1 MNALIKRNLKL
12 YFRNRVGAVMSLFG
26 ALIAFFI
33 YIGFLKEN
41 LVQQWDGISHAKRI
55 LDAWMMGGI
64 LTITQVTTAFG
75 ALGQLVND
83 RESNRYR
90 DFKITSVSQS
100 KLGLSYFIST
110 FLISFI
116 MQIVALIV
124 MAVYFQVTDGLT
136 ISFRQGI
143 WLLLIA
149 VLGTLVATIFCQ
161 IIVEF
166 IPSHIVFNRMS
177 AIIGTGI
184 GFAIATYMPLG
195 TLPKFG
201 RHLVK
206 VFPSSY
212 IASSMRNVLIDNQI
226 PQNIRSMLNE
236 YLGVKIV
243 ISQHSLSLLQ
253 NLTLVAVMT
262 FIGLGLLIFINKLKY
277 KQY

>member
-12 YFRNRVGAVMSLFG
+12 YFRNRVGAVMSLLG

-41 LVQQWDGISHAKRI
+41 LIQQWDSISHAKRI

-64 LTITQVTTAFG
+64 LTIAQVTTAFG

-100 KLGLSYFIST
+100 KLAFSYFMST

-116 MQIVALIV
+116 MQIIVLIV

-136 ISFRQGI
+136 ISFQQGI
-143 WLLLIA
+143 WLLLISI
-149 VLGTLVATIFCQ
+149 LGTLVATVFCQ
-161 IIVEF
+161 IVVEF

-212 IASSMRNVLIDNQI
+212 IASSMRNILIDNQI

-236 YLGVKIV
+236 YLGVKMV

-262 FIGLGLLIFINKLKY
+262 FIGLSLLILINKLKY